1 MAMVQL
7 AYQEDKSLP
16 LSIIAEADGLSVTF
30 LEQLFAKLKKASLVI
45 SHRGVQGGYLLAKR
59 AKDITILDVIHA
71 VDQPQKAVRCITTL
85 GCTPKGARCS
95 THHLWEALDDLK
107 DNFLGTTT
115 LFDVIH
121 NKTSFRMKEIA

>member
-1 MAMVQL
+1 MVQL

-30 LEQLFAKLKKASLVI
+30 LEQLFSKLKKASLVI
-45 SHRGVQGGYLLAKR
+45 SHRGIQGGYSLSKNS
-59 AKDITILDVIHA
+59 KTITILDVIHA
-71 VDQPQKAVRCITTL
+71 VDRPQKAVRCVATL
-85 GCTPKGARCS
+85 GCTPKGFRCS

-121 NKTSFRMKEIA
+121 NKATIKTKEIA